1 MAPALALH
9 HVHPHGAGKLFAG
22 REYPW
27 PVSNTAREGHEPA
40 ATEAAL
46 RSNAVALRSL
56 AAQHGISQLRV
67 AGPGRLVGHIGEDR
81 DLFDVAAFETA
92 AHELVGAEVEL
103 YSDGIL
109 DHDNVS
115 PELLAATPL

>member
-1 MAPALALH
+1 MSNIAH
-9 HVHPHGAGKLFAG
+9 EGND
-22 REYPW
+22 
-27 PVSNTAREGHEPA
+27 PV

-46 RSNAVALRSL
+46 RSYAETLRSL
-56 AAQHGISQLRV
+56 ALAHGITELRV

-92 AHELVGAEVEL
+92 AADLLGAQVEL
-103 YSDGIL
+103 YSDGVL

-115 PELLAATPL
+115 PDLLAATPL